1 MNYKK
6 ITNLFLITLTLFTL
20 SCGFKVLDN
29 TKANNFSIVNL
40 ITTGD
45 KRINYKIKNQLALYS
60 KTDSQNQLII
70 YLDSKKLK
78 SIKEK
83 NIKNEI
89 TKYQINLTVNIRF
102 YAENEAENI
111 NNINLNIGGNYSVD
125 LIHSKTISNEKK
137 LVESLIEK
145 ISDKI
150 VNEIALRI
158 NDN

>member
-45 KRINYKIKNQLALYS
+45 KRINYKIKNQLAVYS

-89 TKYQINLTVNIRF
+89 TKYEIIITTQINFILLG
-102 YAENEAENI
+102 ENI
-111 NNINLNIGGNYSVD
+111 EQSFKIIESGDFDVANKYSNTLANEKNLIKSLSKEIAKRIVNNLLININDI
-125 LIHSKTISNEKK
+125 
-137 LVESLIEK
+137 
-145 ISDKI
+145 
-150 VNEIALRI
+150 
-158 NDN
+158 